1 MFVKR
6 TVLELMDA
14 SQVLFEQRVNL
25 MNLPVILTQLTRMLV
40 PVSVTNRQKTVVVL
54 IGLFMQFLVIF
65 TVAYRAF
72 GSLVIAGVRVFY
84 LKFHHVLVRVGVN
97 RFVTCAKWLAFSW
110 CFILA
115 SGQIIEVFLFG
126 NPSSLVFYSFYTDFS
141 CELKEFKAIFDHII
155 TTCSL
160 ISNLLELSFLIV
172 IIIELAKLSR
182 GAASLFSSTNRNVAR
197 KRVHKNV
204 ITGVG
209 HFISWLTEILIF
221 IMIQVI
227 VMASK
232 ELKGQ
237 IHWDWLFLMLW
248 PSINYVIF
256 PIVQILTSKELREHV
271 FGWMRPRSNCRRGK
285 SGNEGGGVE
294 LVEMNVIN
302 RNGV

>member
-1 MFVKR
+1 MGTFVERKIEQFMTSR
-6 TVLELMDA
+6 ASKKTDIDEL
-14 SQVLFEQRVNL
+14 VLFEQRVNL
-25 MNLPVILTQLTRMLV
+25 MNLPVILTQLARIFV
-40 PVSVTNRQKTVVVL
+40 PVSVTNRHKIIVEVL
-54 IGLFMQFLVIF
+54 GVLMQFLVIF

-84 LKFHHVLVRVGVN
+84 LKFHHVLVRVGVE
-97 RFVTCAKWLAFSW
+97 RFVSCAKWLAFSW

-115 SGQIIEVFLFG
+115 SGQIVEVFLFG

-160 ISNLLELSFLIV
+160 ISNLLELLFLLV
-172 IIIELAKLSR
+172 IIRELAKLSR
-182 GAASLFSSTNRNVAR
+182 GAASLFSSSNRNVAR

-221 IMIQVI
+221 IFIQVI
-227 VMASK
+227 VMASRDSM
-232 ELKGQ
+232 GQ
-237 IHWDWLFLMLW
+237 VHWDWLFLMLW

-256 PIVQILTSKELREHV
+256 LIVQVLTEAACFWLDEA
-271 FGWMRPRSNCRRGK
+271 WQ
-285 SGNEGGGVE
+285 
-294 LVEMNVIN
+294 
-302 RNGV
+302 